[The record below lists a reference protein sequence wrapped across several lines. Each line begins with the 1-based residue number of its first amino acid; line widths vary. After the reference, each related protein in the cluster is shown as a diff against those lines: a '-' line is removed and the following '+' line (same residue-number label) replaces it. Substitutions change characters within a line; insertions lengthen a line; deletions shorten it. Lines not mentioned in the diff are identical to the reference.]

1 MNGGEEKKIA
11 DETAL
16 FWSFYDVYIGKVLE
30 LAKAYI
36 YAFRSQSFCFSTL
49 VVTTFQSSQQ
59 LKKNYCIYTLT

>member
-36 YAFRSQSFCFSTL
+36 YMLSEVSRFVFPH
-49 VVTTFQSSQQ
+49 
-59 LKKNYCIYTLT
+59 